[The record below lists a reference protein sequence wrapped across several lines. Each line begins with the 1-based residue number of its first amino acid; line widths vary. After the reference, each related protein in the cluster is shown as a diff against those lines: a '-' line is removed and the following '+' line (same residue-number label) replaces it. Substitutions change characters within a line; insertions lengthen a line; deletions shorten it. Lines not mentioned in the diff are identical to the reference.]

1 MIAVA
6 SVLVVALVSLLITR
20 VATVALTLTGLSRE
34 VARFQARSALSGVGF
49 TTSEAESMVT
59 HPVRR
64 RVVLS
69 LMLLGSAG
77 LVTAVATLMLS
88 FAGTD
93 QGQAVTRLAV
103 LIPALAA
110 VYLISLSRWVDA
122 RLSRMIAR
130 LLVRWTDI
138 DARDYAALLHIG
150 GDYSVFELPIAA
162 DGWLAGRTVRELDL
176 RAEGAVL
183 LGVTPRSGVF
193 VGAPRWDY
201 VLRGGD
207 VAIVYGERALTA
219 RLSRRPAGP
228 EGDLDHQSAVDGHRR
243 GSGPVA
249 ES

>member
-20 VATVALTLTGLSRE
+20 VATVALTLTGLSHE

-49 TTSEAESMVT
+49 TTSEAESVVT

-93 QGQAVTRLAV
+93 QEQAVTRLAV
-103 LIPALAA
+103 LIPALLA

-122 RLSRMIAR
+122 RLSALIAR

-150 GDYSVFELPIAA
+150 GDYAVFELPVTD

-183 LGVTPRSGVF
+183 LGVTPRTGEF
-193 VGAPRWDY
+193 VGAPNWDF
-201 VLRGGD
+201 VLRAGD
-207 VAIVYGERALTA
+207 VAIVYGERGLTA

-228 EGDLDHQSAVDGHRR
+228 EGDSDHRSGVDGHLR
-243 GSGPVA
+243 GSSSVTEP
-249 ES
+249 